1 MCGAGMVKVLWLVKP
16 PFEVLYLI
24 PKSPLLPPGLWLA
37 VSIIPPKNKI
47 KVSLSVIYYS
57 FTLKRF

>member
-37 VSIIPPKNKI
+37 VSIIPPKI
-47 KVSLSVIYYS
+47 K
-57 FTLKRF
+57 